1 MATEVA
7 LTLVHDSTALWP
19 ESIME
24 VLTDSESTP
33 HIAGCARSAYAHKGG
48 HAVCGQRCR
57 KRAAGALKAADARS
71 ASFGMLK

>member
-24 VLTDSESTP
+24 VLTDSESTRTSP
-33 HIAGCARSAYAHKGG
+33 
-48 HAVCGQRCR
+48 
-57 KRAAGALKAADARS
+57 GALGVPMPTKEVTLYVGSVAENVPPA
-71 ASFGMLK
+71 L